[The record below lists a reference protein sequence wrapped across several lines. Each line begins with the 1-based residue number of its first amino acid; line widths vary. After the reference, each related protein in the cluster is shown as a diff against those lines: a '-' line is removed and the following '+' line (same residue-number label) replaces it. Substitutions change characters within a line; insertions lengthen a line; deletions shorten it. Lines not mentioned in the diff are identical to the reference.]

1 MNKLL
6 TAGCLFIVSTG
17 LVSQAH
23 GQKLPDGKGKEV
35 VEAACDGCHGLDQLL
50 GRAWSEEK
58 WRAVVK
64 SMVDKGAVLSDDEL
78 KTVIAYLAANFPEAP
93 AKPK

>member
-1 MNKLL
+1 MNKPLL
-6 TAGCLFIVSTG
+6 IGCLGVLSAILTT
-17 LVSQAH
+17 QAMA
-23 GQKLPDGKGKEV
+23 QKLPDGKGKEV
-35 VEAACDGCHGLDQLL
+35 VEAACDGCHGLEQIQ

-78 KTVIAYLAANFPEAP
+78 KTVIAYLAANFPETP

>member
-1 MNKLL
+1 
-6 TAGCLFIVSTG
+6 
-17 LVSQAH
+17 
-23 GQKLPDGKGKEV
+23 
-35 VEAACDGCHGLDQLL
+35 LDQLL

>member
-6 TAGCLFIVSTG
+6 TAGCLCIVSTG
-17 LVSQAH
+17 LVSQAQ

-35 VEAACDGCHGLDQLL
+35 VEAACDGCHGLEQIQ

-78 KTVIAYLAANFPEAP
+78 KSVIAYLAANFGEAP

>member
-1 MNKLL
+1 MGGNKA
-6 TAGCLFIVSTG
+6 TA
-17 LVSQAH
+17 
-23 GQKLPDGKGKEV
+23 QKLPDGKGKEV
-35 VEAACDGCHGLDQLL
+35 VEAACDGCHGLDQIQ

-64 SMVDKGAVLSDDEL
+64 SMVDKGAVLCDDEL
-78 KTVIAYLAANFPEAP
+78 KSAIAYLIANFGETQ